1 MSGAERPAASRVA
14 VTGAGGMLGRELV
27 REAAARGVDLVAWDR
42 AGADVTDA
50 DAVRRAVTAAFT
62 RIARSG
68 SPSGPTWT
76 AAKAIPTARCA

>member
-50 DAVRRAVTAAFT
+50 DAVRRAVFT